1 MANDIHS
8 IDRGTARGARS
19 DQRFRTR
26 YGPWALIT
34 GASNGIGKAIAAQ
47 VAARGINV
55 ALAARNQQELQA
67 IARDLRDAHHVE
79 TTVIAVDLVDPS
91 AASHLEDQLS
101 DLDVGL
107 VVLAA
112 GFGTIGAFA
121 DAPLDR
127 ELEMIAVNITA
138 VTRLAHT
145 FARRLVIRGRGAI
158 VLFGSILGWCGV
170 PGQATYAATKAYVQS
185 LAEGLHREL
194 ATQGVDVLSVAP
206 GPVHSGFAARAE
218 MTMNS
223 ATTPEVVARTAL
235 AALGRAD
242 DGGAGP
248 AREVSHRGACDVAAA
263 FAHSRSRPCHS
274 GHA

>member
-1 MANDIHS
+1 MLANDLRP
-8 IDRGTARGARS
+8 IDRGTTRRARS
-19 DQRFRTR
+19 DERFQTR

-55 ALAARNQQELQA
+55 ALAARNRQELQA

-79 TTVIAVDLVDPS
+79 TIVVAVDLVDPG

-112 GFGTIGAFA
+112 GFGTLGAFA

-145 FARRLVIRGRGAI
+145 FARRLVIRGRGTI

-170 PGQATYAATKAYVQS
+170 PGQATYAATKAYVQN

-194 ATQGVDVLSVAP
+194 AAQGSTCCP
-206 GPVHSGFAARAE
+206 WR
-218 MTMNS
+218 
-223 ATTPEVVARTAL
+223 
-235 AALGRAD
+235 
-242 DGGAGP
+242 P
-248 AREVSHRGACDVAAA
+248 ARSTAGSPPAPR
-263 FAHSRSRPCHS
+263 
-274 GHA
+274 

>member
-1 MANDIHS
+1 MANDLRP
-8 IDRGTARGARS
+8 IDRGTTRGARS
-19 DQRFRTR
+19 DERFQTR

-34 GASNGIGKAIAAQ
+34 GASSGIGRAIAAQ

-55 ALAARNQQELQA
+55 ALAARNRQELQA

-79 TTVIAVDLVDPS
+79 TIVIAVDLVDPG

-158 VLFGSILGWCGV
+158 V
-170 PGQATYAATKAYVQS
+170 
-185 LAEGLHREL
+185 
-194 ATQGVDVLSVAP
+194 
-206 GPVHSGFAARAE
+206 E

-235 AALGRAD
+235 AGLGRRMTVVPGWRGKFLTAALAMLPRRLRIRVLALVIRGMRNPPALAAD
-242 DGGAGP
+242 
-248 AREVSHRGACDVAAA
+248 
-263 FAHSRSRPCHS
+263 
-274 GHA
+274 

>member
-1 MANDIHS
+1 M
-8 IDRGTARGARS
+8 
-19 DQRFRTR
+19 
-26 YGPWALIT
+26 IT
-34 GASNGIGKAIAAQ
+34 GASNGIGRAIAAQ

-55 ALAARNQQELQA
+55 ALAARNRQELQA

-79 TTVIAVDLVDPS
+79 TIVIAVDLVDPG

-138 VTRLAHT
+138 VTSAGAHLRPP
-145 FARRLVIRGRGAI
+145 ACYPRPRCDRAVRIDPRLVAYPGRRPTPPPRPTCRASPRG
-158 VLFGSILGWCGV
+158 
-170 PGQATYAATKAYVQS
+170 YN
-185 LAEGLHREL
+185 EL

-218 MTMNS
+218 MTMNRDHPQ
-223 ATTPEVVARTAL
+223 AVARTAL
-235 AALGRAD
+235 AGLGR
-242 DGGAGP
+242 
-248 AREVSHRGACDVAAA
+248 R
-263 FAHSRSRPCHS
+263 
-274 GHA
+274 